1 MTEQGLPFLA
11 GCATPSDML
20 RLLEHGVS
28 EAKLFPASAV
38 GGTAL
43 LRAVRGPLPRLRF
56 CPTGGITAETAPD
69 YLALANVGCVGGSW
83 LTPPDALAARDWN
96 LVRSRAE
103 QARRL
108 GGRQH

>member
-1 MTEQGLPFLA
+1 
-11 GCATPSDML
+11 
-20 RLLEHGVS
+20 
-28 EAKLFPASAV
+28 
-38 GGTAL
+38 
-43 LRAVRGPLPRLRF
+43 VRGPLPRLRF

-83 LTPPDALAARDWN
+83 LTTPDALAARDWN